1 MYVVAST
8 TGIKT
13 NATNSADI
21 PPDIF
26 PVVPTAA
33 AAPPQL
39 RRTRAFTERHHVS
52 AMSIAT
58 FIIIMFTSN
67 CALDFLIVVQPAGA
81 RASVEAEK
89 EEEKERGERGVWEAK
104 LVVSRYSARCETGQ
118 IDGTTVARR
127 RRRSR
132 SRGSAQKDGRGHRL
146 IPDGGKGVRRRLRA
160 ARPNVNGALGT

>member
-1 MYVVAST
+1 
-8 TGIKT
+8 
-13 NATNSADI
+13 
-21 PPDIF
+21 
-26 PVVPTAA
+26 
-33 AAPPQL
+33 
-39 RRTRAFTERHHVS
+39 
-52 AMSIAT
+52 MSIAT

-104 LVVSRYSARCETGQ
+104 LVVSRYSARCVKQRQ

-132 SRGSAQKDGRGHRL
+132 SRGSAQEDGRGHRL